1 MDITEAL
8 QTAQD
13 LLNQWTSGMSTPDM
27 SRLDVVVAPKDL
39 KPAVRI
45 LQKAHWG
52 YLSAI
57 TGIDH
62 PPVPVSPDGKQLA
75 KEGSLEMLYHF
86 CEGAAITTLRVSV
99 PYTRP
104 VIPSICEILPYAT
117 LYEREANEL
126 FGVTFRGAP
135 NTDHFVLP
143 DDWPNGVYPLRKSFT
158 GFNKPQQSPTDQGLP
173 SS

>member
-1 MDITEAL
+1 MDITEAI

-13 LLNQWTSGMSTPDM
+13 LLNLWTSGMSMPDL
-27 SRLDVVVAPKDL
+27 SRLDVALGAKDL

-62 PPVPVSPDGKQLA
+62 PPLPASPDGKQPA
-75 KEGSLEMLYHF
+75 KEGALEMLYHF

-99 PYTRP
+99 PYARP

-117 LYEREANEL
+117 LYEREAIEM
-126 FGVTFRGAP
+126 FGATFRGTP

-143 DDWPNGVYPLRKSFT
+143 EDWPGGVYPLRKSFT
-158 GFNKPQQSPTDQGLP
+158 GFNKPQTPPADLGQKPA
-173 SS
+173 